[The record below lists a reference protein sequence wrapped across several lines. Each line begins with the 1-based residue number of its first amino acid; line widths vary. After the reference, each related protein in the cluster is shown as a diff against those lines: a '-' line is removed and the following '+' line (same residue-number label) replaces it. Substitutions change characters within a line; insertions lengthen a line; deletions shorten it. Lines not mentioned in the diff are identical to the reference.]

1 MTERRS
7 EERTR
12 RSGWKAAIALGV
24 IGIVSGFTVGIVA
37 GIGWEEPSL
46 VFDYLTGDTED
57 VDWSLTDSA
66 TGSKESLVDR
76 PSESSLPAVG
86 ASPRE
91 SQLGLR
97 DGTGRAMIPHPA
109 PTPAS
114 AARESLPGGGYS
126 VQVGAFSDS
135 SSARG
140 LIDSLREK
148 GYAAYVS
155 RGKGDEAAWRVRVG
169 PLRTRA
175 DAETTALQLES
186 REKLPTWVLSE
197 GS

>member
-1 MTERRS
+1 MADRRS

-12 RSGWKAAIALGV
+12 GNGWKATVALGA
-24 IGIVSGFTVGIVA
+24 IGIVAGFTVGIVA

-46 VFDYLTGDTED
+46 VFDYLTGDTEK
-57 VDWSLTDSA
+57 VDWSSIGSA
-66 TGSKESLVDR
+66 TGSEQAVADR
-76 PSESSLPAVG
+76 PSERSLPAVA
-86 ASPRE
+86 ASP
-91 SQLGLR
+91 QKNPLAP
-97 DGTGRAMIPHPA
+97 RAAAEKARTARPA
-109 PTPAS
+109 PAPVS
-114 AARESLPGGGYS
+114 AAREPLPGGGYS
-126 VQVGAFSDS
+126 IQVGAFSDAN
-135 SSARG
+135 SAHS

-148 GYAAYVS
+148 GYLAYMS
-155 RGKGDEAAWRVRVG
+155 RGEGEQVSWRVRVG